1 MQGRMQGQPLA
12 NLFLFRNEHYVFV
25 TLHAR
30 ETRAGGTLAHVQA
43 AVDVE
48 NLAGDVAGFIAG
60 EEDDGGG
67 DVAIRAETTE
77 RDHGL
82 HFVFYFLRERISHG
96 RSDEAGGD
104 RVHRDTARS
113 DFNGDGAREADQARF
128 RCDVIRLAG
137 VARLGDYGSD
147 VDD

>member
-48 NLAGDVAGFIAG
+48 DLAGDVAGFVAG

-67 DVAIRAETTE
+67 DVAVESETAQ
-77 RDHGL
+77 RDHRF
-82 HFVFYFLRERISHG
+82 HFVFDFLRQRIGHG
-96 RSDEAGGD
+96 RFDETGRDGVDGNAARGD
-104 RVHRDTARS
+104 FD
-113 DFNGDGAREADQARF
+113 GDG
-128 RCDVIRLAG
+128 
-137 VARLGDYGSD
+137 
-147 VDD
+147 